1 MSSVAEGWY
10 LDPSTGTNL
19 RFWSGST
26 WTDEVAPLP
35 PEAPDLGLFV
45 EKVEPVKAAETVET
59 VEPAAEE
66 ASLEVEPAVEEASLE
81 VEPAVAEVPL
91 EDDLEHTQ
99 LTRREL
105 RARRGSDPDLNDAP
119 KHLPLIAPPPVVA
132 AAPAEPP
139 EDLELEIPPMEAV
152 EQEEPPPPAEEEKDP
167 ARRHRI
173 LRMTVLLSILAVVSS
188 VGVLTAG
195 SL

>member
-35 PEAPDLGLFV
+35 PEAPDLGLFA
-45 EKVEPVKAAETVET
+45 EKVEPVKAVETVET
-59 VEPAAEE
+59 
-66 ASLEVEPAVEEASLE
+66 VEPAVEEASLE
-81 VEPAVAEVPL
+81 VEPAVAEAPL

-105 RARRGSDPDLNDAP
+105 RARRGTDPDLNDAP

-139 EDLELEIPPMEAV
+139 EDLELEIPPMEVV
-152 EQEEPPPPAEEEKDP
+152 EQEEPPPPADEEKDP